1 MSYDYGF
8 PLLKYLCWNDII
20 LNVLSKKYKNT
31 CFYGYFHNN
40 KKASQKKG
48 SRSIKYDQVNMSNC
62 CTIFSK
68 IQILPFLGSL
78 FLSKTHR
85 EIEFL

>member
-31 CFYGYFHNN
+31 YVFMVTFIII
-40 KKASQKKG
+40 KKLLKKKDQDQLNM
-48 SRSIKYDQVNMSNC
+48 IK
-62 CTIFSK
+62 
-68 IQILPFLGSL
+68 
-78 FLSKTHR
+78 
-85 EIEFL
+85 